1 VIEAAFSA
9 CLAWH
14 LPDNAIDEWHGHLR
28 ARSGQKAT
36 HSCIDKQLNTSI
48 QFCTT
53 SADLLRNKV
62 VCISQ
67 KRYELQWNNR
77 GFKRPYSTVSFRTRR
92 ALGRAH
98 VPPTKLFRWL
108 AVNKTIEKPHAS
120 LQPNTYRWD
129 FPDVIKFR
137 EIRYRRKQSGSG
149 IRTIIR
155 IGLKSSSVRPRPD
168 ICRHAT
174 FHPNPCTPFWVIL
187 LTDRQT
193 DRQTNEH
200 GQKHTPSPLSEVW
213 PWVA

>member
-67 KRYELQWNNR
+67 KRYELQWILTGASN
-77 GFKRPYSTVSFRTRR
+77 
-92 ALGRAH
+92 ALTQQCHFELEGHSVERMY
-98 VPPTKLFRWL
+98 LRQSCSDGSRW
-108 AVNKTIEKPHAS
+108 IKPLKSHAS

-155 IGLKSSSVRPRPD
+155 IGLKSSSVRPCPD

-213 PWVA
+213 HWVA